1 MLLSKS
7 FVPILKNNPSEA
19 KIKSHQLM
27 LRVGMIKQASAGIYS
42 WLPLGFKIMKK
53 IEEIVRQEQNK
64 IGAQEILMPTIQSSE
79 IWKESGR
86 YEDYGEEMLRI
97 KDRQNREMLYGPTNE
112 EQVTEIFRSSLKS
125 YKSLPQLLYHIQ
137 WKFRDEIR
145 PRFGIMRGRE
155 FYMKDAY
162 SFDVS
167 DEEAF
172 YSYNKFFLSYLRTFK
187 RLALTAIPMAADT
200 GPIGG
205 NLSHEFII
213 LADTGE
219 SKIFTDKRIFDLNSN
234 DTELE
239 KNSLQ
244 QMRKKYEQYY
254 SVTDEKFNK
263 DEFEK
268 VVSEENRLITKGI
281 EVGHIFYFGDKYSKA
296 MGASVDLPGGKK
308 DFVKMGSY
316 GIGVSRLVGAIIE
329 AKFDD
334 KNEIMKWPLSVA
346 PYDIALVPMI
356 NKNDTSA
363 LDKAVNINKE
373 LIKNNID
380 ALIDDTDENYSS
392 KIKKMNLIG
401 APYQIII
408 GKKSEGD
415 LLEFKEIG
423 EETQN
428 LSLTKI
434 IEIIKNKK
442 LKLISNLEKEITLR
456 FLKARKN
463 DGFLNV
469 ISIFS
474 FIGISLG
481 VAVLIIVMSVMNGFR
496 TELINKIVGFNSHLT
511 IKSYDQLIDKS
522 KIESND
528 LKLISQYALFSNSG
542 EAIILKNETSK
553 GIVLRGY
560 QSDDF
565 SKLEIIKNKNF
576 KGNKINLEKN
586 NISIGNE
593 LSFSL
598 NLKIGDE
605 ITILS
610 PSGVQTIIGS
620 MPKQKTFIV
629 TSIFNSGLAE
639 FDNNIALINL
649 STLEDFFGFKQ
660 EQRNLEIYLKNP
672 KNIEK
677 QKFVFQKVYDQEL
690 IYSWA
695 DMNSSLFS
703 ALKVERNVM
712 FIILSLIIIVAAF
725 NIISGLT
732 ILVKNKTKDIAIL
745 KSIGVLNKSIVKIFF
760 LIGIIIGTSATI
772 FGIFLGVTFSLYV
785 ENLRQFLSSTFNIS
799 LFPEEI
805 YFLSKMPSEI
815 NLNSILIISICSIFI
830 TIVVSIF
837 PALKAAKLD
846 PIKAL
851 KYE

>member
-7 FVPILKNNPSEA
+7 FIPILRNNPSEA

-42 WLPLGFKIMKK
+42 WLPLGFKVMKK
-53 IEEIVRQEQNK
+53 IEDIVRQEQNK

-187 RLALTAIPMAADT
+187 RLSLTAIPMAADT

-239 KNSLQ
+239 KKSLQ
-244 QMRKKYEQYY
+244 HMRKKYEQYY

-263 DEFEK
+263 EEFEK
-268 VVSEENRLITKGI
+268 VVSEENRLMTKGI

-329 AKFDD
+329 AKYDD

-346 PYDIALVPMI
+346 PYDIALLPMI
-356 NKNDTSA
+356 NKNDISA
-363 LDKAVNINKE
+363 LDKAININKE

-380 ALIDDTDENYSS
+380 SLIDDTEENFSS
-392 KIKKMNLIG
+392 KLKKMNLIG

-408 GKKSEGD
+408 GKKSDGD

-423 EETQN
+423 KETQN

-434 IEIIKNKK
+434 IE
-442 LKLISNLEKEITLR
+442 
-456 FLKARKN
+456 
-463 DGFLNV
+463 
-469 ISIFS
+469 
-474 FIGISLG
+474 
-481 VAVLIIVMSVMNGFR
+481 
-496 TELINKIVGFNSHLT
+496 T
-511 IKSYDQLIDKS
+511 IK
-522 KIESND
+522 
-528 LKLISQYALFSNSG
+528 
-542 EAIILKNETSK
+542 
-553 GIVLRGY
+553 
-560 QSDDF
+560 
-565 SKLEIIKNKNF
+565 
-576 KGNKINLEKN
+576 
-586 NISIGNE
+586 
-593 LSFSL
+593 
-598 NLKIGDE
+598 
-605 ITILS
+605 
-610 PSGVQTIIGS
+610 
-620 MPKQKTFIV
+620 KQK
-629 TSIFNSGLAE
+629 NS
-639 FDNNIALINL
+639 N
-649 STLEDFFGFKQ
+649 
-660 EQRNLEIYLKNP
+660 
-672 KNIEK
+672 
-677 QKFVFQKVYDQEL
+677 
-690 IYSWA
+690 
-695 DMNSSLFS
+695 
-703 ALKVERNVM
+703 
-712 FIILSLIIIVAAF
+712 
-725 NIISGLT
+725 
-732 ILVKNKTKDIAIL
+732 
-745 KSIGVLNKSIVKIFF
+745 
-760 LIGIIIGTSATI
+760 
-772 FGIFLGVTFSLYV
+772 
-785 ENLRQFLSSTFNIS
+785 
-799 LFPEEI
+799 
-805 YFLSKMPSEI
+805 
-815 NLNSILIISICSIFI
+815 
-830 TIVVSIF
+830 
-837 PALKAAKLD
+837 
-846 PIKAL
+846 
-851 KYE
+851 